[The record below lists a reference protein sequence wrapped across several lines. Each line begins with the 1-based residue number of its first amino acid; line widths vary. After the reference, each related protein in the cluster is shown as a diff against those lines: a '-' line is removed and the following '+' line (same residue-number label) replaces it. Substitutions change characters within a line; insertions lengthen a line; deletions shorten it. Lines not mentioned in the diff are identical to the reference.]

1 MVRRI
6 KTEFQSS
13 LSTETVSS
21 LIRYHFNKRY
31 KCCELSLLTLMSL
44 FLLKESHVLM
54 KETSAINI
62 SIFKTTIFFIHFFLI
77 DVMT

>member
-1 MVRRI
+1 MRRI

-13 LSTETVSS
+13 LSNETVSF
-21 LIRYHFNKRY
+21 LIIYYFNKRY
-31 KCCELSLLTLMSL
+31 KCCELTLLPLMSL

-54 KETSAINI
+54 KETRAINI
-62 SIFKTTIFFIHFFLI
+62 CIFKTTVFIVYFLI